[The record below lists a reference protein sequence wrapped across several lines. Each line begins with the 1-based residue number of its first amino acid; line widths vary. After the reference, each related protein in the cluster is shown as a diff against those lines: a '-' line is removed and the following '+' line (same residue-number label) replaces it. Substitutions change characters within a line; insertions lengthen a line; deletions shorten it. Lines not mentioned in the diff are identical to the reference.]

1 MLIVYNPDM
10 PLTKVQ
16 FAPGFN
22 KQASDSGAENQWVDG
37 DFVRFRYGMPEKV
50 GGWQEIM
57 NKRLVGAARD
67 SHSWAD
73 LDGRR
78 YIAFGTNKILY
89 VYDGDDYYDITPFDT
104 SLAQS
109 GCDITTTNG
118 STTVTITSPTA
129 HGLEPGDIL
138 TFENAGS
145 FTGGQTDYTATD
157 FDDVLFEVQLAPT
170 LTTFTITMP
179 TAETGTGATNDGT
192 LDTKPYYKVGPL
204 LQAFGFGWGTA
215 LWGGSTWGTP
225 RATSQAVLD
234 PGSWSLDN
242 YGELLIATIKNG
254 QTFSWDPNSGVT
266 TRATILSGAPTKSV
280 MSMVSDRDRHLIVLG
295 TETTIGSP
303 TTQDKMFIRFSD
315 QESLTDYT
323 ATSTNTAGSFRIDS
337 GTKIVGAAKA
347 KDYILI
353 LTDASAY
360 LMQFVGPPFTF
371 SIRQVG
377 SNCGCVGQ
385 HSIVYANGAV
395 FWMSD
400 SGGFFV
406 FDGTV
411 KSLGSLVED
420 FVFQTNDGAPGFN
433 FANGS
438 ELTFASHNSLYS
450 EIYWFYPTANSSYVD
465 RLVTYNYAEQTW
477 TTSTLA
483 RTTYQDAHV
492 FGDPI
497 ATEFSASLAPTT
509 PTIQGVSNGAS
520 RVFNQEIGTNEV
532 LADGTINAIPAY
544 IKSGDFDLDA
554 QGDGEYFIKVR
565 RFIPDF
571 KYINGNAKIT
581 LELRDYPANVQVG
594 SPLGP
599 FTVSSSTDK
608 VDTRARARLAAVKIE
623 NDGKDESWRFGQFR
637 FDIQPDGRR

>member
-1 MLIVYNPDM
+1 MVYNPDM

-118 STTVTITSPTA
+118 STTVTITCPSA

-145 FTGGQTDYTATD
+145 FTGGQTSYTATD
-157 FDDVLFEVQLAPT
+157 FDDVLFEIQLAPT
-170 LTTFTITMP
+170 TTTFTITMP

-204 LQAFGFGWGTA
+204 LQAYGFGWGTA

-225 RATSQAVLD
+225 RSTSNAVLD

-254 QTFSWDPNSGVT
+254 QTFSWDPNSGVA
-266 TRATILSGAPTKSV
+266 TRATILSGAPTRSV
-280 MSMVSDRDRHLIVLG
+280 MSMVSDRDRHLIILG

-353 LTDASAY
+353 LTDTSAY

-395 FWMSD
+395 YWMSD

-438 ELTFASHNSLYS
+438 ELTFGSHNSLYS
-450 EIYWFYPTANSSYVD
+450 EIYWFYATANSSYVN
-465 RLVTYNYAEQTW
+465 RLVTYNYAENNW

-483 RTTYQDAHV
+483 RTTYEDAHV
-492 FGDPI
+492 FGEPI
-497 ATEFSASLAPTT
+497 ATEFTASLAPTT

-520 RVFNQEIGTNEV
+520 RVFNHEIGTNEV

-571 KYINGNAKIT
+571 KYINGNAKVT
-581 LELRDYPANVQVG
+581 LELRDYPANIQVG

>member
-1 MLIVYNPDM
+1 M

-37 DFVRFRYGMPEKV
+37 DFVRFRYGMPEKI

-57 NKRLVGAARD
+57 DKKLVGAVRD

-89 VYDGDDYYDITPFDT
+89 VYDGDDYYDITPFNT
-104 SLAQS
+104 SLAKS

-118 STTVTITSPTA
+118 SNTVTITCPTA
-129 HGLEPGDIL
+129 HDLEPGDIL

-145 FTGGQTDYTATD
+145 FTAGQTDYTATD

-170 LTTFTITMP
+170 TTTFTITMP

-254 QTFSWDPNSGVT
+254 QTFSWDPNSGVA
-266 TRATILSGAPTKSV
+266 TRAALISGAPTKSV

-303 TTQDKMFIRFSD
+303 GTQDKMFIRFSD

-353 LTDASAY
+353 LTDTSAY

-377 SNCGCVGQ
+377 SNCGCIGQ

-433 FANGS
+433 FSNGS
-438 ELTFASHNSLYS
+438 ELTFGSHNSLYS
-450 EIYWFYPTANSSYVD
+450 EIYWFYATANSNYVN

-477 TTSTLA
+477 TTGTLA
-483 RTTYQDAHV
+483 RTTYEDAHV

-497 ATEFSASLAPTT
+497 ATEFSANLAPTT
-509 PTIQGVSNGAS
+509 PTIQGVSNGAA
-520 RVFNQEIGTNEV
+520 RVFNHEIGTNEV

-571 KYINGNAKIT
+571 KYLNGNAKVT
-581 LELRDYPANVQVG
+581 LELRDYPANIQVG

-599 FTVSSSTDK
+599 FTVTSSTDK

-623 NDGKDESWRFGQFR
+623 NDGTDESWRFGQFR

>member
-1 MLIVYNPDM
+1 MVYNPNM

-37 DFVRFRYGMPEKV
+37 DFVRFRYGMPEKI
-50 GGWQEIM
+50 GGWQEIIDE
-57 NKRLVGAARD
+57 KLVGAARA

-78 YIAFGTNKILY
+78 YIVFGTNKILY
-89 VYDGDDYYDITPFDT
+89 VYNGDGYYDITPFDP
-104 SLAQS
+104 SLAKS

-118 STTVTITSPTA
+118 STTVTVTCSSA

-145 FTGGQTDYTATD
+145 FTAGQTDYTATD
-157 FDDVLFEVQLAPT
+157 FDDVLFEVQLAPS

-192 LDTKPYYKVGPL
+192 LDSKPYYKVGPL
-204 LQAFGFGWGTA
+204 QQAYGFGWGTA

-254 QTFSWDPNSGVT
+254 QTFSWDPNSGVA
-266 TRATILSGAPTKSV
+266 TRAALISGAPTKSV

-303 TTQDKMFIRFSD
+303 GTQDKMFIRFSD

-353 LTDASAY
+353 LTDTSAY

-438 ELTFASHNSLYS
+438 ELTFGSHNSLYS
-450 EIYWFYPTANSSYVD
+450 EIYWFYASANSNYVN

-483 RTTYQDAHV
+483 RTTYEDAHV

-509 PTIQGVSNGAS
+509 PTIQGISNGAS

-571 KYINGNAKIT
+571 KYINGNAKVT
-581 LELRDYPANVQVG
+581 LELRDYPANIQVG

-599 FTVSSSTDK
+599 FTVTSSTDK

-623 NDGKDESWRFGQFR
+623 NDGTDESWRFGQFR